1 MKALHKISHY
11 VALALTALVVSFRL
25 AAPAK
30 NTLSWDVLGYYVY
43 LPATFIYDD
52 ITVQNKAW
60 VDDIIDKYHP
70 TSTFYQAVKQD
81 DGRWVFRYTSG
92 IALINSPFFFAGH
105 AYAGIAGYPQDGF
118 SMPYQWAMVLG
129 ALFYS
134 ILGLWLC
141 RKLLLYFFDDK
152 LTALLLLILVLGT
165 NYFQIVVYAGT
176 MPHSYLFT
184 LYALLMLHTIKWHE
198 KPNTKS
204 ALIIGLMVGLI
215 ALIRP
220 NELVVIL
227 IPLLWGITGFNKTI
241 FEKLQLLLKKWGHV
255 LVLSIG
261 VLLGG
266 CVQLIYWKYAT
277 GHWLY
282 YSYQDPGV
290 GFDLKSPHTIDFL
303 FSFRKGWFLYT
314 PLMLLSVLGF
324 YFLWQRNR
332 KLFWGFL
339 AYFIINLYIV
349 SSWSVWWY
357 AGGSYSSRAMVSSY
371 GLLLIPM
378 GYLLQSIMQK
388 KALFKWALTPLVVL
402 FVVVNLFQMWQFKT
416 GILDGERI
424 TKAYYMRVFG
434 KTSVSKEDKK
444 LLLVERSTET
454 IEIIP
459 TQQKYTRKL
468 LCNLDFEH
476 PQENQLKNWEPFGYN
491 STGGLRLD
499 DKVEFSEG
507 INIKYKDIT
516 QKKYAWLRATVKI
529 YVPKESE
536 GGFPLLAMAF
546 HHKDAAYKY
555 RSSEFLNPQ
564 LKKGEW
570 NTVILEYQTPEARSI
585 EDNLKVY
592 VWNRDHK
599 EVYIDDLVVECF
611 EPLD

>member
-92 IALINSPFFFAGH
+92 IALINAPFFFAGH

-118 SMPYQWAMVLG
+118 SLPYQWAMVLG

-141 RKLLLYFFDDK
+141 RKLLLHFFDDK

-165 NYFQIVVYAGT
+165 NYFQIAVYAGT
-176 MPHSYLFT
+176 MPHNYLFT
-184 LYALLMLHTIKWHE
+184 LYAILLLQTMKWHE

-241 FEKLQLLLKKWGHV
+241 FEKLQLLLKKWGHL

-303 FSFRKGWFLYT
+303 FSFRKGWFIYT

-402 FVVVNLFQMWQFKT
+402 FVALNLFQMWQFKT

-424 TKAYYMRVFG
+424 TKAYYMCVFG

-459 TQQKYTRKL
+459 EGQKYTRKL
-468 LCNLDFEH
+468 LCNLDFEQL
-476 PQENQLKNWEPFGYN
+476 QENKAPFGYK
-491 STGGLRLD
+491 SSGALRLD
-499 DKVEFSEG
+499 DKIEFSEG
-507 INIKYKDIT
+507 INIKYKNIT
-516 QKKYAWLRATVKI
+516 QKEYAWLRATVKI

-546 HHKDAAYKY
+546 HHKDAVYKY

-570 NTVILEYQTPEARSI
+570 NIVILEYQTPEARSI

-611 EPLD
+611 EPVE

>member
-1 MKALHKISHY
+1 MKALHKISY
-11 VALALTALVVSFRL
+11 YTALALTALVVSFRL
-25 AAPAK
+25 VAPAK
-30 NTLSWDVLGYYVY
+30 NTLSWDVLGYYIY

-141 RKLLLYFFDDK
+141 RKLLLHFFDDK
-152 LTALLLLILVLGT
+152 LTALLLLLLVLGT
-165 NYFQIVVYAGT
+165 NYFQIAVYAGT
-176 MPHSYLFT
+176 MPHNYLFT
-184 LYALLMLHTIKWHE
+184 LYAILLLQTIKWHE

-204 ALIIGLMVGLI
+204 ALIIGVMVGLI

-241 FEKLQLLLKKWGHV
+241 IEKLQLLLKKWSHV

-303 FSFRKGWFLYT
+303 FSFRKGWFIYT
-314 PLMLLSVLGF
+314 PLILLSIFGF
-324 YFLWQRNR
+324 YSLWQRNR
-332 KLFWGFL
+332 RLFWGFL

-388 KALFKWALTPLVVL
+388 KVLFKWVLTPLLVL
-402 FVVVNLFQMWQFKT
+402 FVALNLFQMWQFKT

-476 PQENQLKNWEPFGYN
+476 PQENKAPFGYK
-491 STGGLRLD
+491 SSGALRLD
-499 DKVEFSEG
+499 DKIEFSEG

-516 QKKYAWLRATVKI
+516 QKEYAWLRASVKI
-529 YVPKESE
+529 YVPNESE

-570 NTVILEYQTPEARSI
+570 NTVTLEYQTPEARSI

-611 EPLD
+611 EPVE

>member
-1 MKALHKISHY
+1 MKALQKTSYY

-30 NTLSWDVLGYYVY
+30 NTLSWDVLGYYIY
-43 LPATFIYDD
+43 LPATFIYHD

-60 VDDIIDKYHP
+60 VDDIIEKYEP
-70 TSTFYQAVKQD
+70 TTTFYQAVQQD

-92 IALINSPFFFAGH
+92 IALINAPFFFAGH
-105 AYAGIAGYPQDGF
+105 AYAGVAGYPQDGF

-134 ILGLWLC
+134 IFGLWLC

-152 LTALLLLILVLGT
+152 LTALLLLLLVLGT
-165 NYFQIVVYAGT
+165 NYFQIAVYAGT
-176 MPHSYLFT
+176 LAHNYLFT
-184 LYALLMLHTIKWHE
+184 LYALLLLHTIKWHE

-204 ALIIGLMVGLI
+204 ALIIGITMGLI

-227 IPLLWGITGFNKTI
+227 IPLLWGITGVNKTI
-241 FEKLQLLLKKWGHV
+241 IEKLQLLLKKWKHIALLALGAV
-255 LVLSIG
+255 
-261 VLLGG
+261 LGG
-266 CVQLIYWKYAT
+266 GIQLLYWKYAT

-290 GFDLKSPHTIDFL
+290 GFDFKSPHTVDFL

-357 AGGSYSSRAMVSSY
+357 AGGSYSSRSMVSSY
-371 GLLLIPM
+371 SMLLIPI
-378 GYLLQSIMQK
+378 GYVLQSVIK
-388 KALFKWALTPLVVL
+388 KEALFKWVLSPL
-402 FVVVNLFQMWQFKT
+402 FVFCCVLNLFQTWQFEE

-434 KTSVSKEDKK
+434 KTSVTEEDKK
-444 LLLVERSTET
+444 LMLVERSTEA

-468 LCNLDFEH
+468 LCNLDFEQ
-476 PQENQLKNWEPFGYN
+476 PQENQVKNWGPFGYN
-491 STGGLRLD
+491 SSGGLRLD
-499 DKVEFSEG
+499 DKMEFSEA
-507 INIKYKDIT
+507 INIKYKNIT
-516 QKKYAWLRATVKI
+516 QKEYAWLRATVKI

-570 NTVILEYQTPEARSI
+570 NTITLEYQTPEARSI

-599 EVYIDDLVVECF
+599 EVYIDDFVVECF
-611 EPLD
+611 EPVE